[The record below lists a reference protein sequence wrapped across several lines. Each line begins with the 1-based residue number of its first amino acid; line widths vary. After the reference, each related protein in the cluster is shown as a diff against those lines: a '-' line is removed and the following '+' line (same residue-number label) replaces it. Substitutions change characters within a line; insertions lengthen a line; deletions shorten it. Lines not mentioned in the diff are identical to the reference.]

1 MLNLKTKCIIVD
13 DEPIAIDVIRS
24 HLQFFN
30 DIEIVAECENAIN
43 ALEKINKKQVDLVFL
58 DIEMPQVSGIDFL
71 RNVNRDFKVIITT
84 AYRDYALEGYQL
96 DVVDYL
102 LKPISL
108 ERFIQAI
115 NKFFQQTKRNI
126 VEFKQEVGLDPNMFI
141 YVKEGKDT
149 HKIYLKDILYL
160 ESLRDFLIIHLDNRT
175 IEIRY
180 KISDF
185 EQKLP
190 SDFFMRIH
198 KSFIISIGKI
208 NSFNS
213 NAIKIGSK
221 ELPIGRTYHEQ
232 VKRKLE
238 IQ

>member
-1 MLNLKTKCIIVD
+1 MKTKCIIVD
-13 DEPIAIDVIRS
+13 DEPIAIDVIKS
-24 HLQFFN
+24 HLQLFN
-30 DIEIVAECENAIN
+30 DIEIVAECENAIE
-43 ALEKINKKQVDLVFL
+43 ALEEINKKQVDLVFL

-71 RNVNRDFKVIITT
+71 KNINRNFKVIITT
-84 AYRDYALEGYQL
+84 AYRDYAIEGYQL

-108 ERFIQAI
+108 ERFIKAI
-115 NKFFQQTKRNI
+115 NKFFQQTKSNI
-126 VEFKQEVGLDPNMFI
+126 VEFRKEVGLDPNLFI

-149 HKIYLKDILYL
+149 HKIYLKDILYI

-185 EQKLP
+185 EEKLA
-190 SDFFMRIH
+190 SDFFIRIH

-208 NSFNS
+208 SSFSVNTL
-213 NAIKIGSK
+213 KIGSK

-232 VKRKLE
+232 VKKKLE